1 MELTVWDVLI
11 VINTKMKKIKDPLQ
25 ILQIWF
31 SSSFPVGSYAYSH
44 GLEAIIDDNKIK
56 NKDDVKEYLEALLFY
71 GSLRNDY
78 IFLKSVYMGEEINDL
93 ILASASSKERHTE
106 MIDMGNSFR
115 KIMKDSWEL
124 VLEENTSFVYCIS
137 KAALHFNIK
146 FDDLIKF
153 YLQSYISNLINVCV
167 KHIPMSQKD
176 GQILNVNFIDQ
187 IQKFLDQSYQLTLK
201 DIGTSFFI
209 GDIFAIKHENLDSR
223 IYLT

>member
-44 GLEAIIDDNKIK
+44 GLEALIDGNKIK
-56 NKDDVKEYLEALLFY
+56 NKDDVREYLEALLFY

-93 ILASASSKERHTE
+93 ILASASSKERHIE

-124 VLEENTSFVYCIS
+124 QLEDNTSFIYSIG
-137 KAALHFNIK
+137 KAALHFHIK

-187 IQKFLDQSYQLTLK
+187 IQKFLAQSKELNLK

>member
-11 VINTKMKKIKDPLQ
+11 AINTKMKKIKDPLQ

-44 GLEAIIDDNKIK
+44 GLEALIDDNKIK
-56 NKDDVKEYLEALLFY
+56 NKDDVREYLEALLFY

-209 GDIFAIKHENLDSR
+209 GDIFAIKHENLHSR